1 MNTLDFI
8 KLSLATRGGLAIEL
22 MTFTEVKQKK
32 ILENYKFFTPQQAVG
47 NSLVQNTDFHSRKK
61 IRLQNKG
68 SKAELR
74 RGPDLNRDTLT
85 GQA

>member
-32 ILENYKFFTPQQAVG
+32 ILENYKFFTPQ
-47 NSLVQNTDFHSRKK
+47 
-61 IRLQNKG
+61 
-68 SKAELR
+68 
-74 RGPDLNRDTLT
+74 
-85 GQA
+85 